1 MVGTGK
7 GAENGVLIKGG
18 ESLETAHK
26 LDTVVFDKTGTLTKG
41 EPEVTDIIPFNSYS
55 EEEVLKYAASAEKVS
70 EHPLGEA
77 IIKKAIETQIVLH
90 DPKNFKDVSWA
101 RRCV

>member
-18 ESLETAHK
+18 EHLERAHK
-26 LDTVVFDKTGTLTKG
+26 INAIVLDKTGTITKG
-41 EPEVTDIIPFNSYS
+41 EPEVTDIISQGDLMP
-55 EEEVLKYAASAEKVS
+55 EEILTYAAIAEKTS

-77 IIKKAIETQIVLH
+77 IFNKAKERGMNI
-90 DPKNFKDVSWA
+90 P
-101 RRCV
+101 